1 MKEIKCKSCFWRWRE
16 DKEDWCKI
24 MEYEHGGSMKA
35 DRTECILYM
44 KKGTEPKELC
54 CVCGK
59 NTFGESATG
68 EGGKWFCTSCHFKM
82 EHKKSEKEK
91 QEKYKKVASEILEIL
106 KNNL

>member
-1 MKEIKCKSCFWRWRE
+1 MKKCKTCFWKWRFE
-16 DKEDWCKI
+16 KEDWCKTI
-24 MEYEHGGSMKA
+24 EGVHGGSIRA
-35 DRTECILYM
+35 DRTKCELYL

-68 EGGKWFCTSCHFKM
+68 EGGKWWCNPCRFKK

-91 QEKYKKVASEILEIL
+91 QAKYKKVASEILEIL
-106 KNNL
+106 KKNNL